1 MVYAIEEMKI
11 AAADFAA
18 CGGSYGKDKEEKA
31 VLPPG
36 GQAQGR
42 VYAYAD
48 HLRELC
54 HIGDAISRKC
64 EGHFSMGKTIFAF
77 FILNLSPKSAS
88 ECH

>member
-11 AAADFAA
+11 AAAGFAA
-18 CGGSYGKDKEEKA
+18 CGGTYGKGKREKA

-36 GQAQGR
+36 GQAQGD

-54 HIGDAISRKC
+54 YRDRA
-64 EGHFSMGKTIFAF
+64 GHLPAQPAHCQQARAAF
-77 FILNLSPKSAS
+77 PHFQI
-88 ECH
+88 